1 MSPSHSWGA
10 RGPKEETN
18 LIMPVLIIRVRHIR
32 NMMDD
37 VLISNCELQ
46 CPGSA
51 HCDAPPGP
59 DHKANSLTT
68 SPVRPVP
75 PVLLRSALR
84 ALVSQGA
91 ATQRPF
97 VEHIRTRL
105 LESPP
110 VFTDAAVLFP
120 SGSDGLVSPECLRYT
135 AATRCIFS
143 SKLAKEALP

>member
-1 MSPSHSWGA
+1 
-10 RGPKEETN
+10 
-18 LIMPVLIIRVRHIR
+18 MPVLIICVRYIR

-46 CPGSA
+46 CPGST
-51 HCDAPPGP
+51 HCDASPSLE
-59 DHKANSLTT
+59 HKANRLATF
-68 SPVRPVP
+68 PVRPVP

-84 ALVSQGA
+84 ALISQGA
-91 ATQRPF
+91 AAQRPF
-97 VEHIRTRL
+97 VEHIRTQL

-120 SGSDGLVSPECLRYT
+120 SGSDGLVSPECLRYM

-143 SKLAKEALP
+143 SKLAREALP